1 VTAPTIFIIV
11 WLLVAAYILSTF
23 YIRGKKA
30 LSIFP
35 DINTVKINYRDRTAS
50 GYSTKNWTTKIGG
63 ARNSL
68 DIVVTDNELWLKSML
83 LFAGIGQRYDLVH
96 RVSLDKVLVRK
107 EDGNQISLEFTNDK
121 SELKRIIVTTKDKV
135 GFLKSIRK

>member
-1 VTAPTIFIIV
+1 MTAPTIFFII
-11 WLLVAAYILSTF
+11 WLVTAAYIIRTL

-68 DIVVTDNELWLKSML
+68 DIIVTDKELWLKSML

-96 RVSLDKVLVRK
+96 RVSLDKVQVKK
-107 EDGNQISLEFTNDK
+107 EDGNRLNIEFTNDNG
-121 SELKRIIVTTKDKV
+121 ELKQIIVTTKDKV
-135 GFLKSIRK
+135 GFLRSLRR

>member
-1 VTAPTIFIIV
+1 MTAPTIFFII
-11 WLLVAAYILSTF
+11 WLGAAAYIIRTL

-50 GYSTKNWTTKIGG
+50 GYSTKNWTTKFGG

-68 DIVVTDNELWLKSML
+68 DIIVTDKELWLKSIL

-96 RVSLDKVLVRK
+96 RVSLDKVQVKK
-107 EDGNQISLEFTNDK
+107 EDGNRLNIEFTDDNG
-121 SELKRIIVTTKDKV
+121 ELKQIIVTTKDKV
-135 GFLKSIRK
+135 GFLRSLRR